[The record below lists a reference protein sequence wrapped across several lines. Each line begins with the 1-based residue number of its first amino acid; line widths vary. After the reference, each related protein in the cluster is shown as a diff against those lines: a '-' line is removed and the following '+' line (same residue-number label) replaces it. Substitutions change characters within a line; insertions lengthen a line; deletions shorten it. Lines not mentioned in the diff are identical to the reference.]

1 MSDDI
6 QDVKTEPCDMSH
18 DTQDVKTEP
27 CDMSH
32 DIQDVKTQVIHWK
45 LYKNNFNVKKGGRD
59 SSVGKSSTS
68 QAGDQGSNPD
78 EGLNWVTQ
86 CMNER
91 GRNYQL

>member
-45 LYKNNFNVKKGGRD
+45 LYKNNFNVKKGGGI
-59 SSVGKSSTS
+59 V
-68 QAGDQGSNPD
+68 
-78 EGLNWVTQ
+78 
-86 CMNER
+86 
-91 GRNYQL
+91 QLVSHPPLKLGTRVRILMRA